1 MGLGQCNM
9 LIFFSIT
16 IFSGINVRSKRHYG
30 GFSGTAAEFNLSV
43 DGAGFLFLD
52 LRSDDETA
60 AK

>member
-1 MGLGQCNM
+1 M

-16 IFSGINVRSKRHYG
+16 IFSGINVGSKRHYG
-30 GFSGTAAEFNLSV
+30 GFSGTAAEFNRSV